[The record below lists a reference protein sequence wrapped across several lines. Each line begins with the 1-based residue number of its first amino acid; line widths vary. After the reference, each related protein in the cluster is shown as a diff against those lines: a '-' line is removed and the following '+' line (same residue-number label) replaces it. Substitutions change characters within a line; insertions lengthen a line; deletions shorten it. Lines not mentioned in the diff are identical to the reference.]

1 MTPGARSGTKLPAA
15 VIHVSINGRHRRS
28 RYEAEVNVL

>member
-1 MTPGARSGTKLPAA
+1 MAPGAGSGTNIPAA
-15 VIHVSINGRHRRS
+15 VIHASISGRHRRS